1 MYKDLK
7 IIFSLSF
14 LSRILERNGETFEK
28 DESCLQDNRGTI
40 ENIDYK
46 IARYMRFHAHSMQI
60 GGTMLV
66 ETSGR
71 GGEHQGRVKKIK
83 KKKKRK
89 ERDKRGYVTLAIN
102 NAHNNNNTFSFW

>member
-1 MYKDLK
+1 
-7 IIFSLSF
+7 
-14 LSRILERNGETFEK
+14 
-28 DESCLQDNRGTI
+28 
-40 ENIDYK
+40 
-46 IARYMRFHAHSMQI
+46 
-60 GGTMLV
+60 MLV

-89 ERDKRGYVTLAIN
+89 ERDKRGYVTLVIN